1 MHRFDLEHCGIPL
14 GWALMGTGTVMS
26 WLADHGFGLFGVA
39 LGLFGAWIQWKTY
52 RMRAVEHVAKM
63 KAMEAKA

>member
-1 MHRFDLEHCGIPL
+1 MDRHLEHYGNPM
-14 GWALMGTGTVMS
+14 GWLLMVAGSLVS
-26 WLADHGFGLFGVA
+26 WLADHGMSLFGVA

-63 KAMEAKA
+63 RAMEAKP